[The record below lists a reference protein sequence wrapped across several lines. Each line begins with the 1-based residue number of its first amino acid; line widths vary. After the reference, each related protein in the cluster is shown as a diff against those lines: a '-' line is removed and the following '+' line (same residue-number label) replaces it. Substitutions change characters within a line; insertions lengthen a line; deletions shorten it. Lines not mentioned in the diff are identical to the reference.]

1 MIQPTLRGL
10 VVALST
16 VPSVKI
22 ALGRALEAQFPPY
35 ITIDQVSG
43 PRGSTHC
50 GPDGTAISRY
60 QISVF
65 GSTYG
70 ECKQL
75 AEEIYPL
82 QNHTGGTIAKITLDN
97 EVDIYDPEGELHQVA
112 LDFMVFHY

>member
-10 VVALST
+10 VVALSSI
-16 VPSVKI
+16 PSVKV

-112 LDFMVFHY
+112 LEFMVFHY

>member
-10 VVALST
+10 VVGLSSI
-16 VPSVKI
+16 PSVKI

-35 ITIDQVSG
+35 VTIEQVSG

-60 QISVF
+60 QVSVF
-65 GSTYG
+65 ASTYA
-70 ECKQL
+70 ECKQY

-82 QNHTGGTIAKITLDN
+82 QNYKGGQIAKITLDN
-97 EVDIYDPEGELHQVA
+97 EIDIYDSVGELHQVA